1 MAESTRRTGLY
12 ILIAVI
18 AVIVLIVGWIWSG
31 YNGLIT
37 EKENVDNTWRQVETQ
52 YQRRADLIPNLVQTV
67 KGASNFEQST
77 LVAVTNARTQWLN
90 ASGNR
95 SAEVDA
101 AQNMDSALSRLLVTV
116 ESYPQLQATQAY
128 RDLMTQLEGTENR
141 ISVARK
147 DYNDEVRNYN
157 VLVQTFPTNL
167 LAHQFGY
174 TTEKGFESAPGT
186 ENAPTVNFGQ

>member
-1 MAESTRRTGLY
+1 MADSKNRTGLY

-18 AVIVLIVGWIWSG
+18 VVIVLIVGWIWSG
-31 YNGLIT
+31 YNRLVT
-37 EKENVDNTWRQVETQ
+37 EKANVDNTWRQVETQ

-77 LVAVTNARTQWLN
+77 LTAVTNARTQWLN

-95 SAEVDA
+95 SAEVSA

-141 ISVARK
+141 IAVARK

-157 VLVQTFPTNL
+157 VLVQTFPTNI
-167 LAHQFGY
+167 LAGQFGY
-174 TTEKGFESAPGT
+174 TVEKGFESAPGT